1 MRRDGKP
8 NGEWQMLQQ
17 EHIHTAQDFLQE
29 ADREFAEGKTLQ
41 ASEKLWGAAAHSV
54 MAMAQQRGWQF
65 GNHYALKEAVER
77 LIDEMNDPAL
87 DAGFMAAEKF
97 HANFYHGFMEDFQ
110 IDTDRPKV
118 RRFVN
123 RVSALMR

>member
-1 MRRDGKP
+1 
-8 NGEWQMLQQ
+8 MLQQ
-17 EHIHTAQDFLQE
+17 EHTHTAQDFLQE

-65 GNHYALKEAVER
+65 GTHYDLKMAVKR
-77 LIDEMNDPAL
+77 IADEYADSTISSDFL
-87 DAGFMAAEKF
+87 AAEKF

-110 IDTDRPKV
+110 ISEDRPVV
-118 RRFVN
+118 RRFVGRIN
-123 RVSALMR
+123 ALMR

>member
-1 MRRDGKP
+1 
-8 NGEWQMLQQ
+8 MLLQ